1 MQMTQSLPFS
11 PEQIELK
18 EESASILIVDDFE
31 MHLELMTTILEMEG
45 YRVISTN
52 DTKEAISLAT
62 ANSPDLAILDVMM
75 PGMNGYELCKRLK
88 DIFSKKFF
96 PIILVTGLS
105 QLEDKLTGLEA
116 GADDFFPKPF
126 NPKEII
132 AKIKSLIK
140 LKRLQDELD
149 HCEDIIFTLAV
160 AIEAKDT
167 YTKGHSERVST
178 ISVEMARAM
187 GLPDR
192 EVLNIKKG
200 GILHD
205 IGKIGLHENILH
217 KKDLRSPEEL
227 EIIRRHPA
235 TGVEICKPLYSF
247 RQVLPAIRS
256 HHERWDGMGFPD
268 GLHGEDIPLSGRIIS
283 IADTFDAMV
292 SMRPYRPSFT
302 VTQTLNA
309 MKAESKMGQ
318 WDPALLS
325 NFFKL
330 VECSEDFIERL
341 YSLNNG

>member
-1 MQMTQSLPFS
+1 MTQSLPFN

-18 EESASILIVDDFE
+18 EDIATILIVDDFE

-45 YRVISTN
+45 YRVISTT
-52 DTKEAISLAT
+52 DTKEAISLAA

-75 PGMNGYELCKRLK
+75 PGMNGYELCRRLK
-88 DIFSKKFF
+88 DIFCKKFF

-160 AIEAKDT
+160 AIEAKDP

-178 ISVEMARAM
+178 LSVEMARAI
-187 GLPDR
+187 GLPDK

-205 IGKIGLHENILH
+205 IGKIGLQESILH
-217 KKDLRSPEEL
+217 KKGQLSPEEL

-235 TGVEICKPLYSF
+235 TGVEICKPLYSL
-247 RQVLPAIRS
+247 RQLLPAIRS
-256 HHERWDGMGFPD
+256 HHERWDGLGFPD
-268 GLHGEDIPLSGRIIS
+268 CLSGEDIPLSGRIIS

-292 SMRPYRPSFT
+292 SVRPYRPSFT
-302 VTQTLNA
+302 IAQTLNA
-309 MKAESKMGQ
+309 MKAESMMGQ
-318 WDPALLS
+318 WDPALIDR
-325 NFFKL
+325 FFRL
-330 VECSEDFIERL
+330 VECNADLLERL
-341 YSLNNG
+341 YSSSNA